1 MTDPQPIETK
11 NLDGYGH
18 PPLEWSA
25 VLERLDRASGLDQPT
40 YLGTVSPGGR
50 SHATPI
56 GPMWHEGKMYFT
68 SGPGAL
74 KSRNLAKNPS
84 CSIAGRVEGMDVV
97 LEGTASIVT
106 DGETLEAVATKYRE
120 RGWPAQVENGAFTAP
135 FNAQTRDHPPGI
147 STGSIARSRTSL
159 LSRNPTARLFGVS
172 DIDRQRRSGSLGRCP
187 VRIGSTRARAD
198 ASYRIP
204 KRQAH
209 ARRVRFLLSIPHMQ
223 TLSLSSM
230 IAILRRT
237 DIKVP
242 ADQG

>member
-1 MTDPQPIETK
+1 MTDPQPIETR

-18 PPLEWSA
+18 PPLEWST

-106 DGETLEAVATKYRE
+106 DIETLEAIAAQYRE

-135 FNAQTRDHPPGI
+135 FNAQSAGPPPWNLYRLDCQ
-147 STGSIARSRTSL
+147 IAHVVTVEEPYCATL
-159 LSRNPTARLFGVS
+159 W
-172 DIDRQRRSGSLGRCP
+172 
-187 VRIGSTRARAD
+187 
-198 ASYRIP
+198 
-204 KRQAH
+204 
-209 ARRVRFLLSIPHMQ
+209 RF
-223 TLSLSSM
+223 
-230 IAILRRT
+230 
-237 DIKVP
+237 
-242 ADQG
+242 